1 MLKLHQGCAN
11 KSFEIIR
18 GRGEEGWEVY
28 AVKNICDYIFFL
40 PQLYLFLTFYSCQ
53 KPHPSCPCVKNDR
66 KVKLFI
72 GPTDFE
78 VCLRMAFVLAQV
90 VAISK
95 ALTVTAYCNKFIG
108 YTVVLL
114 R

>member
-1 MLKLHQGCAN
+1 M
-11 KSFEIIR
+11 
-18 GRGEEGWEVY
+18 Y
-28 AVKNICDYIFFL
+28 AVKHNRDYIFFFFL

-90 VAISK
+90 VAISLGWQIC
-95 ALTVTAYCNKFIG
+95 ALKCNSC
-108 YTVVLL
+108 
-114 R
+114 

>member
-1 MLKLHQGCAN
+1 M
-11 KSFEIIR
+11 
-18 GRGEEGWEVY
+18 Y
-28 AVKNICDYIFFL
+28 AVKHNRDYIFFFL

-78 VCLRMAFVLAQV
+78 VCLRMADCFIALADLCTKMQQ
-90 VAISK
+90 
-95 ALTVTAYCNKFIG
+95 
-108 YTVVLL
+108 LL
-114 R
+114 MQLDDDICSVFYSYFTLKCE